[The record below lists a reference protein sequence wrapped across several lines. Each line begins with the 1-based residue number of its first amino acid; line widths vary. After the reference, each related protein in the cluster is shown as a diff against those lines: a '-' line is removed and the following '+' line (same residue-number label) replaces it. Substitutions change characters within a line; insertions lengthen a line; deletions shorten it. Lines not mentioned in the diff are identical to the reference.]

1 MDEQKADHIVEA
13 FQPLS
18 PPLTLPVASQS
29 ISHST
34 CRAVR
39 PRPPSGQ
46 PAVGPGPRPDGLPTV
61 GTGAKEQKR
70 HGRRHDHVGPLQ
82 KPKQPDRV
90 QLGRPSVAQA
100 WAGGGSEQHARLDP
114 PPNLP
119 TAPVCRSVRPTSR
132 RAGRQKEKEKERGR
146 RADGADRGARG
157 SAWVLLL
164 RRFSPSSGSFYF
176 ILFRLATPLET
187 TTVCVDLA

>member
-1 MDEQKADHIVEA
+1 MSKRPTMLWRRFNHS
-13 FQPLS
+13 S
-18 PPLTLPVASQS
+18 PA
-29 ISHST
+29 HST
-34 CRAVR
+34 CCITIRQSLYLPRRQATATVR
-39 PRPPSGQ
+39 PAGRRS
-46 PAVGPGPRPDGLPTV
+46 GPRPDGLPTV
-61 GTGAKEQKR
+61 GAGAKEQKR

-114 PPNLP
+114 PNLP

-146 RADGADRGARG
+146 RADGGRTEAHGDRRG
-157 SAWVLLL
+157 CC
-164 RRFSPSSGSFYF
+164 Y
-176 ILFRLATPLET
+176 
-187 TTVCVDLA
+187 